1 MSPLTETLVSGGGWV
16 QQNKGPHSS
25 YASATNG
32 VAITEAVTLYNGV
45 DLEEFGLYSLIRQL
59 SALEYKL
66 FLKIFT
72 FNKTNFPHHS
82 SSRKFHK
89 MNFKN

>member
-1 MSPLTETLVSGGGWV
+1 MSPLTETLESGGGWV

-59 SALEYKL
+59 SGLESKL
-66 FLKIFT
+66 LLKIFT
-72 FNKTNFPHHS
+72 FK
-82 SSRKFHK
+82 
-89 MNFKN
+89 